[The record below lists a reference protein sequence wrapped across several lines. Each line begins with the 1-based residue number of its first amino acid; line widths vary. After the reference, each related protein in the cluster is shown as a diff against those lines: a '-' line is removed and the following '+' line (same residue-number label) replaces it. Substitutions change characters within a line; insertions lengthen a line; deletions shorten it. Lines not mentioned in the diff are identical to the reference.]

1 MAHTFTS
8 MLVHIIFSTKERT
21 PLITPDIGERLFPYM
36 GGIIRDLGGTALL
49 INGPEDYVHILSSL
63 PATVALSQFMKDLK
77 GSSSGWA
84 NDNQL
89 CRDKFGWQTGYAAFS
104 VSKSASDSVKKYIA
118 NQQEHHRRVTF
129 KEEYIAFL
137 ERHEIEYDPR
147 FVFD

>member
-21 PLITPDIGERLFPYM
+21 PLITSEVAERLFPYM
-36 GGIIRDLGGTALL
+36 GGIIRDLGGTPLL
-49 INGPEDYVHILSSL
+49 INGPEDHVHILSSL
-63 PATVALSQFMKDLK
+63 PATVALSQFMKELK

-84 NDNQL
+84 NDTL
-89 CRDKFGWQTGYAAFS
+89 VFRGKFGWQVGYAAFS
-104 VSKSASDSVKKYIA
+104 VSKSACESVRAYIA
-118 NQQEHHRRVTF
+118 NQKEHHRRVTF
-129 KEEYIAFL
+129 KEEYLAFL